1 MANIVKNVAQKQVE
15 KIVQNV
21 KTGKIA

>member
-15 KIVQNV
+15 KTMQNA